1 MSKKPTLTIRY
12 PEASEKALKLTEAM
26 VKRSPGK
33 RVVETESED
42 PIFPDGGD
50 LFSSF
55 IRCKTSTGVDLTL
68 TLNPASM
75 DYALETLIRPNLN
88 AEERKRILGE
98 SEDEEQAEL
107 GLDGGAQAAQAPGQD
122 KSCTTDVRSASL
134 ADGEAATQSEEQG
147 KQIEIGKLTDVDLRI
162 ILTELLDKYKNA
174 LVEDP
179 ERLIEDTIKEI
190 DYEAGVI
197 DLDETYHEE
206 RDYSYKTYALFGS
219 ILARI
224 EMLKASKNPS
234 PQNTLIL
241 FAKIAKDHLKQFQKD
256 AEGDFLDAF
265 DVAYPMRNVYAT
277 SAKGAESIINSL
289 TEHLYNEDHRVKK
302 SDPTWDDVEKAAQTI
317 GQKSEPAS
325 EPAGEAD
332 SDIDPGLLNDLDED
346 KKEGEKE

>member
-33 RVVETESED
+33 RTVETESED

-75 DYALETLIRPNLN
+75 DFALETLIRPNLN

-134 ADGEAATQSEEQG
+134 ANGEAATQSGEQG

-190 DYEAGVI
+190 DHKAGVI
-197 DLDETYHEE
+197 DLDETYQEHPG
-206 RDYSYKTYALFGS
+206 YCYGTYAAFGL
-219 ILARI
+219 ILATIDRLPKDKKKLSTTNYLKKLGGLVI
-224 EMLKASKNPS
+224 EHITKSKDEP
-234 PQNTLIL
+234 
-241 FAKIAKDHLKQFQKD
+241 
-256 AEGDFLDAF
+256 EGDFYHALVMGNRMLEEMPPTAGDPKKMW
-265 DVAYPMRNVYAT
+265 DD
-277 SAKGAESIINSL
+277 L
-289 TEHLYNEDHRVKK
+289 TEDLYNEDRGIPLRKHN
-302 SDPTWDDVEKAAQTI
+302 PTWDDVEKEAQTI
-317 GQKSEPAS
+317 GTKSDQ
-325 EPAGEAD
+325 D

-346 KKEGEKE
+346 KKEDREDEQ